1 MIHILQLKKY
11 VFHVFVGLF
20 PAMPWTHSRF
30 PWIDLTEKSLDA
42 VKRAGG
48 SAEVVEY
55 LHSKCE
61 HKSKPQYHPNTS
73 KTVLN

>member
-1 MIHILQLKKY
+1 MYSMFLWGYFQACLGSLLLK
-11 VFHVFVGLF
+11 
-20 PAMPWTHSRF
+20 
-30 PWIDLTEKSLDA
+30 KSLDA

-48 SAEVVEY
+48 SAEVVDY

-73 KTVLN
+73 KTVLMCDQRL

>member
-1 MIHILQLKKY
+1 MKY
-11 VFHVFVGLF
+11 VFNVFVGLF
-20 PAMPWTHSRF
+20 PGMPWIH
-30 PWIDLTEKSLDA
+30 LTKKSLDA

-48 SAEVVEY
+48 SAEVVDY

-73 KTVLN
+73 KTVLMCDQRL

>member
-1 MIHILQLKKY
+1 MIPILQLKKY

-20 PAMPWTHSRF
+20 PGMPWIHGSF
-30 PWIDLTEKSLDA
+30 SWIALTKKSLDA

-48 SAEVVEY
+48 SGEVVEY
-55 LHSKCE
+55 LYSKCE